1 VKGQKSAHLQ
11 QIEMLATEE
20 ASRWENEKEAQQI
33 VEYFESGLKLR
44 EIRDAVFP
52 DWSAELT
59 GDDMYFRKYTI
70 DHIVLK
76 ALDCEDWADYS
87 RKQTRLRV
95 LRKRQ
100 QLAQD

>member
-1 VKGQKSAHLQ
+1 MKGHKSEHLQ
-11 QIEMLATEE
+11 QIEMLAKEA
-20 ASRWENEKEAQQI
+20 ASRWDNDDQARQI
-33 VEYFESGLKLR
+33 LEHFESGLKLR

-52 DWSAELT
+52 NWSAELT
-59 GDDMYFRKYTI
+59 GDDKYFRKYTI

-76 ALDCEDWADYS
+76 ALDCEDWDDYS

-100 QLAQD
+100 LAQD